1 MKKGTKTLIILLA
14 VLVVILGGGYF
25 LYSAAGSGRLA
36 ALPALRALRALKLP
50 PRNGPPGSSGGK
62 AAGQAAQAEE
72 KFAAPVA
79 VYTARTG
86 NARDTL
92 RLYGSVFAQTEVSIF
107 TTVSGKASEI
117 RVREGDAVHKSQV
130 LALIDR
136 DQAGLKYAPVEV
148 TSTIDG
154 TVKSVLVELGG
165 TANPGVPLF
174 QIVNMD
180 TVEIEVSVPE
190 KRIAEVR
197 PGLPAE
203 IAVVSY
209 PQRVFHGAVSR
220 LRPVVDPASRT
231 LEVRIR
237 VPNAGYLL
245 RPGMFAEARIVLR
258 SREGAVLV
266 PMAGFV
272 DKQGRQAVFV
282 VHDGTVR
289 QVEPRI
295 AFFDGEQAVI
305 DSGVAA
311 GDRIVVIGQQ
321 NLSDG
326 DPVSVVEEKQ

>member
-1 MKKGTKTLIILLA
+1 
-14 VLVVILGGGYF
+14 
-25 LYSAAGSGRLA
+25 
-36 ALPALRALRALKLP
+36 
-50 PRNGPPGSSGGK
+50 
-62 AAGQAAQAEE
+62 
-72 KFAAPVA
+72 